1 MPHTYTENFGDE
13 WNAFRRTQLDSVTG
27 LTITRDRFFRG
38 TKWPSDLRGEHLLEV
53 GCGAGRF
60 TEILLGTGATVVS
73 VDDSAAVEACQRNHG
88 PHPRLTVVRAN
99 LFALPFPT
107 RSFDRLFCYGVLQH
121 TPDPEAAF
129 RQLVRY
135 VKAGGYLAVDV
146 YDRQPPLSR
155 FWSKYLWR
163 PITTQMPPRLLR
175 RLIEFYVPLWLPVD
189 DFFSRIPKLRRLV
202 PGVVP
207 CWNYRGLFPL
217 TEQQRREWAIL
228 DTYDALGAR
237 YDFPQ
242 TIESVRTWFA
252 NAGLVEVDVHP
263 GGNGIE
269 GNARVSH
276 RPAPSRSNEPTW
288 GALPAT
294 N

>member
-1 MPHTYTENFGDE
+1 
-13 WNAFRRTQLDSVTG
+13 V
-27 LTITRDRFFRG
+27 
-38 TKWPSDLRGEHLLEV
+38 
-53 GCGAGRF
+53 
-60 TEILLGTGATVVS
+60 
-73 VDDSAAVEACQRNHG
+73 
-88 PHPRLTVVRAN
+88 
-99 LFALPFPT
+99 
-107 RSFDRLFCYGVLQH
+107 FCYGVLQH
-121 TPDPEAAF
+121 TPNPAAAF
-129 RQLVRY
+129 SALVSF
-135 VKAGGYLAVDV
+135 VKSGGHLAIDV
-146 YDRQPPLSR
+146 YTRAPVLTR

-163 PITTQMPPRLLR
+163 PITTRLPTRLLR
-175 RLIEFYVPLWLPVD
+175 RMIEFYVPLWLPVD

-202 PGVVP
+202 PGVIP
-207 CWNYRGLFPL
+207 CWNYRGMFPFTEQPF

-276 RPAPSRSNEPTW
+276 RPGPSRSNEPTW
-288 GALPAT
+288 SALPAT